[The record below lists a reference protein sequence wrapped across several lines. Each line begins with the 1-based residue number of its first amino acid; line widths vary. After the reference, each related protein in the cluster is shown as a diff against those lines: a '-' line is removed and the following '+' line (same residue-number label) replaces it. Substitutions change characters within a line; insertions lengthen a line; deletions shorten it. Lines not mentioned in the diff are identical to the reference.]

1 MSSKLDNI
9 LSIIESYPGGVAIIK
24 DRKVIYRN
32 GELIKILEIDESQM
46 YEEPWNHVNEKAKKT
61 VFGLITGKLKGT
73 QEVLLDFNKDNPKW
87 MLINKSVFFSED
99 KIDFLM
105 IIFHDI
111 TKRKL
116 EEIASKKRK
125 ELLEYTF
132 ESINEAVIGFDKNKN
147 IILFNEESEKITG
160 YTKQEV
166 MNKNINHFI
175 SLYDK
180 NEKRLYFDEYDNY
193 RNEDLIL
200 ESKDLL
206 YREVVFKIS
215 KIKDDKGK
223 EYGSVLSIVDIS
235 ENKRREKEI
244 LFLSYHDILTGLYN
258 RTFFEEEIKILDNNR
273 QFPLSIIMGDVN
285 GLKLTND
292 VFGHSEGD
300 RLLRDVSKVLKNTCR
315 QNDVI
320 ARWGGDEFIILL
332 PKTNEQ
338 QAQMI
343 MNRILINI
351 DTMYKKRTVTT
362 IIPSLALGLG
372 IKKNENDDLYEV
384 IKVAE
389 TNMYK
394 RKMLTSSSVF
404 SSIINSMKNALYEKS
419 TETEEHAE
427 RLFDTCK
434 KVAYKYDLNENI
446 MNDLELFCMLHDI
459 GKIGISD
466 DILNKN
472 GSLTEN
478 EWDEM
483 KKHPEIGYRIANSSK
498 ELKSIGNYILSHHE
512 RFDGTGYPRNIKG
525 YNIPLLSRILS
536 VADAFDAMTHDRSY
550 RKKLSI
556 NDAIEELKKNAGTQ
570 FDPEIVSVFIDENI
584 LKA

>member
-1 MSSKLDNI
+1 MSNILDNV
-9 LSIIESYPGGVAIIK
+9 LNLIESYTGGVAIIK
-24 DRKVIYRN
+24 NKKVLHRN
-32 GELIKILEIDESQM
+32 NVLINMLEIDNTQK
-46 YEEPWNHVNEKAKKT
+46 YDQPWNYVNAESKEI
-61 VFGLITGKLKGT
+61 VLGLITDKLSGT

-87 MLINKSVFFSED
+87 MLINKSVFYTEN
-99 KIDFLM
+99 KEKYLM

-132 ESINEAVIGFDKNKN
+132 ESINEAVIGFDNEKN
-147 IILFNEESEKITG
+147 IILFNDESEKITG
-160 YTKQEV
+160 YSKKEV
-166 MNKNINHFI
+166 MNKNINNFV
-175 SLYDK
+175 SFYDK

-206 YREVVFKIS
+206 YREVVFKIA
-215 KIKDDKGK
+215 KIKDEIGN

-273 QFPLSIIMGDVN
+273 QYPLSIIMGDVN

-315 QNDVI
+315 QIDVI

-332 PKTNEQ
+332 PKTTEQ
-338 QAQMI
+338 QATLI

-351 DTMYKKRTVTT
+351 DRMYKNRDVTT
-362 IIPSLALGLG
+362 IIPSLALGLSV
-372 IKKNENDDLYEV
+372 KNSESDDLYNV
-384 IKVAE
+384 IKIAE

-419 TETEEHAE
+419 NETEEHAE
-427 RLFDTCK
+427 RLYETCK
-434 KVAYKYDLNENI
+434 KVAYKYDLNENLL
-446 MNDLELFCMLHDI
+446 NDLELFCMLHDI

-472 GSLTEN
+472 GPLTDS

-483 KKHPEIGYRIANSSK
+483 KKHPEVGYRIANSSK

-512 RFDGTGYPRNIKG
+512 KFDGTGYPRNIKG

-536 VADAFDAMTHDRSY
+536 VADAYDAMTHDRSY
-550 RKKLSI
+550 RKKLSTEE
-556 NDAIEELKKNAGTQ
+556 AIEELKRNAGTQ
-570 FDPEIVSVFIDENI
+570 FDPEVVSVFIDENI